1 MSGGGGDEDMNATPI
16 SKLPPPVLQTKQGQ
30 APVELPNYRDLL
42 TEMESSAASQQLQ
55 AFPQQ
60 QQSAPSLPTPPP
72 QQYAAPQ
79 QYSPPPYS
87 PPPPPPYSYAPT
99 PHAFDPYVDVHATP
113 APAPLDA
120 PAPEEGW
127 LQRTLKANK
136 PTLVVL
142 AVVLLTLLFVVPRLS
157 RMPRF
162 VGLDGQLSL
171 LGKGAAAAVAA
182 VAYRLSLLVI

>member
-42 TEMESSAASQQLQ
+42 TEMESSAVQ
-55 AFPQQ
+55 ALPQSAPPPPPPQQ
-60 QQSAPSLPTPPP
+60 QQ
-72 QQYAAPQ
+72 QQYAAPPPP
-79 QYSPPPYS
+79 YSPPPYS
-87 PPPPPPYSYAPT
+87 PPPPPPPYSYAPA
-99 PHAFDPYVDVHATP
+99 PHAYDPYVDVHDTP
-113 APAPLDA
+113 SPAPLEA
-120 PAPEEGW
+120 AEPQEGW
-127 LQRTLKANK
+127 FQRTLKANK

-182 VAYRLSLLVI
+182 AAYRLALLVI